1 MSKLIDYAKTA
12 KVDIVL
18 LGAAFVWGASYLAA
32 KQLTEAGNLWGMM
45 ALRFTSAALILG
57 FIRAFRPVKF
67 SRADIWIG
75 SAVGVGLATVMTVE
89 TNGIHLTS
97 ATNAG
102 LIISLSIIFTPI
114 IEGLVRKF
122 WLPKS
127 FFVAASGAVLGVAF
141 LVSGNGLQSPNWG
154 DLLMFG
160 AALLRAYYQVVQGS
174 LTAGKK
180 LTTINLTI
188 FQTLTAGLIFFIA
201 DVPGTISA
209 ASNYGVNEWL
219 LLGFLVLLC
228 TVYGF
233 FAMMWG
239 IRRTSA
245 SRIALLQGTEPIW
258 AVFIAML
265 FGGEQL
271 NLIGVLG
278 ALLIIGSCYWGLGIE
293 ARARAMRA
301 TTLPASATS
310 PTPPAQQ

>member
-1 MSKLIDYAKTA
+1 MRRITDYARSA

-18 LGAAFVWGASYLAA
+18 IGAAFVWGASYLAA
-32 KQLTEAGNLWGMM
+32 KQLTEAGSLWGMM
-45 ALRFTSAALILG
+45 ALRFIAAAVILG

-67 SRADIWIG
+67 SKADVLVG

-114 IEGLVRKF
+114 LEGWVRKF
-122 WLPKS
+122 WLPKT
-127 FFVAASGAVLGVAF
+127 FFIAAAGAVIGVAL

-154 DLLMFG
+154 DALMFG
-160 AALLRAYYQVVQGS
+160 AAVLRAYYQVVQGS
-174 LTAGKK
+174 LTAGRK

-188 FQTLTAGLIFFIA
+188 FQTLTAGVIFFVA
-201 DVPGTISA
+201 DAPGTVRA
-209 ASNYGVNEWL
+209 AFSYGANEWF

-278 ALLIIGSCYWGLGIE
+278 AALIIGSCYWGLGIE
-293 ARARAMRA
+293 ARARQARV
-301 TTLPASATS
+301 
-310 PTPPAQQ
+310 

>member
-1 MSKLIDYAKTA
+1 MNRIVAFARSAQ
-12 KVDIVL
+12 VDILL

-32 KQLTEAGNLWGMM
+32 KQLTEAGSLWGMM
-45 ALRFTSAALILG
+45 ALRFTSAAIILG
-57 FIRAFRPVKF
+57 FIRAFRPVRFTK
-67 SRADIWIG
+67 ADVLIG

-114 IEGLVRKF
+114 IEGWVRKF
-122 WLPKS
+122 WLPKN
-127 FFVAASGAVLGVAF
+127 FFLAAFGAVVGVGF
-141 LVSGNGLQSPNWG
+141 LVGGNGLQSPNWG
-154 DLLMFG
+154 DALMFG
-160 AALLRAYYQVVQGS
+160 AAVLRAYYQVVQGS
-174 LTAGKK
+174 LTAGRK

-188 FQTLTAGLIFFIA
+188 FQTLTAGMIFFA
-201 DVPGTISA
+201 VDAPGTISA
-209 ASNYGVNEWL
+209 ALHYRPSEWA

-258 AVFIAML
+258 AVLIAVL
-265 FGGEQL
+265 FGGETL
-271 NLIGVLG
+271 NWVGVTG
-278 ALLIIGSCYWGLGIE
+278 AALIIGSCYWGLGIE
-293 ARARAMRA
+293 QRARLLR
-301 TTLPASATS
+301 ASATS
-310 PTPPAQQ
+310 PTQPAQQ

>member
-1 MSKLIDYAKTA
+1 MKRLTNFAKSA
-12 KVDIVL
+12 QVDILL

-32 KQLTEAGNLWGMM
+32 KQLTEAGSLWGMM
-45 ALRFTSAALILG
+45 ALRFGAAAVILG

-67 SRADIWIG
+67 TKADIWVG

-114 IEGLVRKF
+114 LEGWVRKF
-122 WLPKS
+122 WLPKN
-127 FFVAASGAVLGVAF
+127 FFVAAGGAIIGVAF
-141 LVSGNGLQSPNWG
+141 LVGGNGLQSPNWG
-154 DLLMFG
+154 DALMFG
-160 AALLRAYYQVVQGS
+160 AAVLRAYYQVVQGS
-174 LTAGKK
+174 LTAGRK

-188 FQTLTAGLIFFIA
+188 FQTLTAGVIFFA
-201 DVPGTISA
+201 VDAPGTVRA
-209 ASNYGVNEWL
+209 AFSYGANEWF

-245 SRIALLQGTEPIW
+245 SRIALLQGTEPVW

-271 NLIGVLG
+271 NWIGGIG

-293 ARARAMRA
+293 QAARQKRAR
-301 TTLPASATS
+301 PAKSERGVK
-310 PTPPAQQ
+310 

>member
-1 MSKLIDYAKTA
+1 VSKLLDYARTA

-18 LGAAFVWGASYLAA
+18 IGAAFVWGASYLAA
-32 KQLTEAGNLWGMM
+32 KQLTEAGSLWGMM
-45 ALRFTSAALILG
+45 ALRFTAAAVILG

-67 SRADIWIG
+67 SKADIWVG

-89 TNGIHLTS
+89 TNGIYLTS

-114 IEGLVRKF
+114 LEGWVRKF
-122 WLPKS
+122 WLPKN
-127 FFVAASGAVLGVAF
+127 FFVAAVGAVVGVAF
-141 LVSGNGLQSPNWG
+141 LVSGNGLQAPNWG
-154 DLLMFG
+154 DALMFG
-160 AALLRAYYQVVQGS
+160 AAVLRAFYQVVQGS
-174 LTAGKK
+174 LTADRK

-188 FQTLTAGLIFFIA
+188 FQTLTAGVIFFIVDA
-201 DVPGTISA
+201 PGTVRA
-209 ASNYGVNEWL
+209 AFSYGAKEWAL
-219 LLGFLVLLC
+219 LAFLVLLC

-245 SRIALLQGTEPIW
+245 SRIALLQGTEPVW
-258 AVFIAML
+258 AVFIALL

-271 NLIGVLG
+271 NWFGAVG

-293 ARARAMRA
+293 AKARLARAI
-301 TTLPASATS
+301 
-310 PTPPAQQ
+310 

>member
-1 MSKLIDYAKTA
+1 MNRFRNYLRSAQ
-12 KVDIVL
+12 VDLVL

-32 KQLTEAGNLWGMM
+32 KQLTEAGSLWGMM
-45 ALRFTSAALILG
+45 ALRFGAAAVILG

-67 SRADIWIG
+67 TRADVWIG
-75 SAVGVGLATVMTVE
+75 TAVGVGLATVMTVE

-114 IEGLVRKF
+114 LEGWVRKF
-122 WLPKS
+122 WLPKN
-127 FFVAASGAVLGVAF
+127 FFMAALGAVIGVAF

-160 AALLRAYYQVVQGS
+160 AAVLRAYYQVVQGS
-174 LTAGKK
+174 LTAGRK

-188 FQTLTAGLIFFIA
+188 FQTLTAGVIFFA
-201 DVPGTISA
+201 VDAQGTIRA
-209 ASNYGVNEWL
+209 AFDYGVHEWL

-245 SRIALLQGTEPIW
+245 SRIALLQGTEPVW
-258 AVFIAML
+258 AVFIAMI

-271 NLIGVLG
+271 NWVGAIG
-278 ALLIIGSCYWGLGIE
+278 ALLIIASCYWGLGIE
-293 ARARAMRA
+293 AKARAARA
-301 TTLPASATS
+301 LASDSS
-310 PTPPAQQ
+310 PTQPEQQ

>member
-1 MSKLIDYAKTA
+1 MNRIVAFARSAQ
-12 KVDIVL
+12 VDILL

-32 KQLTEAGNLWGMM
+32 KQLTEAGSLWGMM
-45 ALRFTSAALILG
+45 ALRFTSAAIILG
-57 FIRAFRPVKF
+57 FIRVFRPVKF
-67 SRADIWIG
+67 TKADVLIG

-114 IEGLVRKF
+114 IEGWVRKF
-122 WLPKS
+122 WLPKN
-127 FFVAASGAVLGVAF
+127 FFIAAFGAVVGVGF
-141 LVSGNGLQSPNWG
+141 LVGGNGLQSPNWG
-154 DLLMFG
+154 DALMFG
-160 AALLRAYYQVVQGS
+160 AAVLRAYYQVVQGS
-174 LTAGKK
+174 LTAGRK

-188 FQTLTAGLIFFIA
+188 FQTLTAGLIFFA
-201 DVPGTISA
+201 VDAPGTISA
-209 ASNYGVNEWL
+209 AFHYRASEWF

-258 AVFIAML
+258 AVLIAVL
-265 FGGEQL
+265 FGGETL
-271 NLIGVLG
+271 NLVGVIG
-278 ALLIIGSCYWGLGIE
+278 AALIIGSCYWGLGIE
-293 ARARAMRA
+293 QKARLLR
-301 TTLPASATS
+301 ASATS
-310 PTPPAQQ
+310 PTQPAQQ

>member
-1 MSKLIDYAKTA
+1 VNRFRNYLRSAQ
-12 KVDIVL
+12 VDLVL

-32 KQLTEAGNLWGMM
+32 KQLTEAGSLWGMM
-45 ALRFTSAALILG
+45 ALRFGAAAVILG

-67 SRADIWIG
+67 TRADVWIG
-75 SAVGVGLATVMTVE
+75 TAVGVGLATVMTVE

-114 IEGLVRKF
+114 LEGWVRKF
-122 WLPKS
+122 WLPKN
-127 FFVAASGAVLGVAF
+127 FFMAALGAVIGVAF

-160 AALLRAYYQVVQGS
+160 AAVLRAYYQVVQGS
-174 LTAGKK
+174 LTAGRK

-188 FQTLTAGLIFFIA
+188 FQTLTAGVIFFA
-201 DVPGTISA
+201 VDAQGTIRA
-209 ASNYGVNEWL
+209 AFDYGVHEWL

-245 SRIALLQGTEPIW
+245 SRIALLQGTEPVW
-258 AVFIAML
+258 AVFIAMI

-271 NLIGVLG
+271 NWVGAIG
-278 ALLIIGSCYWGLGIE
+278 ALLIIASCYWGLGIE
-293 ARARAMRA
+293 AKARAARA
-301 TTLPASATS
+301 LASDSS
-310 PTPPAQQ
+310 PTQPEQQ

>member
-1 MSKLIDYAKTA
+1 MNRLRDYLRSAQ
-12 KVDIVL
+12 VDLVL

-32 KQLTEAGNLWGMM
+32 KQLTDAGSLWGMM
-45 ALRFTSAALILG
+45 ALRFGAAAVILG

-67 SRADIWIG
+67 TKADVLIG

-114 IEGLVRKF
+114 IEGWVRKF
-122 WLPKS
+122 WLPKN
-127 FFVAASGAVLGVAF
+127 FFVAAFGAVVGVGF
-141 LVSGNGLQSPNWG
+141 LVGGNGLQSPNWG
-154 DLLMFG
+154 DALMFG
-160 AALLRAYYQVVQGS
+160 AAVLRAYYQVVQGS
-174 LTAGKK
+174 LTAGRK

-188 FQTLTAGLIFFIA
+188 FQTLTAGLIFFA
-201 DVPGTISA
+201 VDAPGTISA
-209 ASNYGVNEWL
+209 AFHYRAQEWV

-258 AVFIAML
+258 AVLIAIL
-265 FGGEQL
+265 FGGETL
-271 NLIGVLG
+271 NWIGVVG
-278 ALLIIGSCYWGLGIE
+278 AALIIGSCYWGLGIE
-293 ARARAMRA
+293 QRARLLR
-301 TTLPASATS
+301 ASATT
-310 PTPPAQQ
+310 PTQPEQQ

>member
-1 MSKLIDYAKTA
+1 MNRLVKYAKSA
-12 KVDIVL
+12 QVDIVL

-32 KQLTEAGNLWGMM
+32 KQLTEAGSLWGMM
-45 ALRFTSAALILG
+45 ALRFSAAAVILVL
-57 FIRAFRPVKF
+57 IRAFRPIKF
-67 SRADIWIG
+67 TKADVWVG
-75 SAVGVGLATVMTVE
+75 SAIGVGLATVMTVE

-114 IEGLVRKF
+114 IEGWVRKF

-127 FFVAASGAVLGVAF
+127 FFIAAGGAILGVVF

-154 DLLMFG
+154 DALMLG
-160 AALLRAYYQVVQGS
+160 AALLRAYYQVIQGS
-174 LTAGKK
+174 LTAGRK
-180 LTTINLTI
+180 LTTINVTV
-188 FQTLTAGLIFFIA
+188 FQTLSAGLIFFLA
-201 DVPGTISA
+201 DARGTVEA
-209 ASNYGVNEWL
+209 AFAYGANEWAL
-219 LLGFLVLLC
+219 MAFLVLLC

-233 FAMMWG
+233 FAMTWG

-245 SRIALLQGTEPIW
+245 SRIALLQGTEPVW

-271 NLIGVLG
+271 NWIGGIG

-293 ARARAMRA
+293 GRAREKRSAEA
-301 TTLPASATS
+301 TR
-310 PTPPAQQ
+310 

>member
-1 MSKLIDYAKTA
+1 MSKLVDYARSA

-32 KQLTEAGNLWGMM
+32 KQLTETESLWGMM
-45 ALRFTSAALILG
+45 ALRFGAAAIILG
-57 FIRAFRPVKF
+57 LIRAFKPVRFTK
-67 SRADIWIG
+67 ADIWVG

-114 IEGLVRKF
+114 IEGWVRKF
-122 WLPKS
+122 WLPKN
-127 FFVAASGAVLGVAF
+127 FFVAAAGAVVGVAF

-154 DLLMFG
+154 DALMFG
-160 AALLRAYYQVVQGS
+160 AAVLRAYYQVVQGS
-174 LTAGKK
+174 LTAGRK

-188 FQTLTAGLIFFIA
+188 FQTLTAGVIFFIV
-201 DVPGTISA
+201 DIPGTVLA
-209 ASNYGVNEWL
+209 AANYGANEWFL
-219 LLGFLVLLC
+219 LSFLVLLC

-245 SRIALLQGTEPIW
+245 SRIALLQGTEPVW

-271 NLIGVLG
+271 NWIGGIG

-293 ARARAMRA
+293 QTARQKR
-301 TTLPASATS
+301 LSDSATGVAS
-310 PTPPAQQ
+310 VAESHN

>member
-1 MSKLIDYAKTA
+1 MNRIVAFARSAQ
-12 KVDIVL
+12 VDILL

-32 KQLTEAGNLWGMM
+32 KQLTEAGSLWGMM
-45 ALRFTSAALILG
+45 ALRFTSAAIILG
-57 FIRAFRPVKF
+57 FIRAFRPVRFTK
-67 SRADIWIG
+67 ADVLIG

-114 IEGLVRKF
+114 IEGWVRKF
-122 WLPKS
+122 WLPKN
-127 FFVAASGAVLGVAF
+127 FFLAAFGAVVGVGF
-141 LVSGNGLQSPNWG
+141 LVGGNGLQSPNWG
-154 DLLMFG
+154 DALMFG
-160 AALLRAYYQVVQGS
+160 AAVLRAYYQVVQGS
-174 LTAGKK
+174 LTAGRK

-188 FQTLTAGLIFFIA
+188 FQTLTAGMIFFA
-201 DVPGTISA
+201 VDAPGTISA
-209 ASNYGVNEWL
+209 ALHYRPSEWA

-258 AVFIAML
+258 AVLIAVL
-265 FGGEQL
+265 FGGETL
-271 NLIGVLG
+271 NWVGVIG
-278 ALLIIGSCYWGLGIE
+278 AALIIGSCYWGLGIE
-293 ARARAMRA
+293 QRARLLR
-301 TTLPASATS
+301 ASATS
-310 PTPPAQQ
+310 PTQPAQQ

>member
-1 MSKLIDYAKTA
+1 MSKLVDYARSA

-32 KQLTEAGNLWGMM
+32 KQLTEAGSLWGMM
-45 ALRFTSAALILG
+45 ALRFGAAAAILAL
-57 FIRAFRPVKF
+57 IRAFKPARFTK
-67 SRADIWIG
+67 ADVWVG

-114 IEGLVRKF
+114 IEGWVRKF
-122 WLPKS
+122 WLPKN
-127 FFVAASGAVLGVAF
+127 FFVAAAGAVVGVAF

-154 DLLMFG
+154 DALMFG
-160 AALLRAYYQVVQGS
+160 AAVLRAYYQVVQGS
-174 LTAGKK
+174 LTAGRK

-188 FQTLTAGLIFFIA
+188 FQTFTAGAIFFIVDA
-201 DVPGTISA
+201 PGTVRA
-209 ASNYGVNEWL
+209 AANYDTNDWL
-219 LLGFLVLLC
+219 LLSFLVLLC

-245 SRIALLQGTEPIW
+245 SRIALLQGTEPVW
-258 AVFIAML
+258 AVLIAML

-271 NLIGVLG
+271 NWIGGIG

-293 ARARAMRA
+293 QTARQKRLSAAGA
-301 TTLPASATS
+301 ASGAES
-310 PTPPAQQ
+310 HN

>member
-1 MSKLIDYAKTA
+1 MSKLVDYARSA

-32 KQLTEAGNLWGMM
+32 KQLTEAGSLWGMM
-45 ALRFTSAALILG
+45 ALRFGAAAAILAL
-57 FIRAFRPVKF
+57 IRAFKPVKF
-67 SRADIWIG
+67 TKADIWVG
-75 SAVGVGLATVMTVE
+75 SAVGLGLATVMTVE

-114 IEGLVRKF
+114 IEGWVRKF
-122 WLPKS
+122 WLPKN
-127 FFVAASGAVLGVAF
+127 FFVAAAGAVVGVAF

-154 DLLMFG
+154 DALMFG
-160 AALLRAYYQVVQGS
+160 AAVLRAYYQVVQGS
-174 LTAGKK
+174 LTAGRK

-188 FQTLTAGLIFFIA
+188 FQTLTAGVIFFIVDA
-201 DVPGTISA
+201 PGTVRA
-209 ASNYGVNEWL
+209 AANYGANEWL
-219 LLGFLVLLC
+219 LLSFLVLLC

-245 SRIALLQGTEPIW
+245 SRIALLQGTEPVW

-271 NLIGVLG
+271 NWVGGLG

-293 ARARAMRA
+293 QTARQKR
-301 TTLPASATS
+301 LSDSATGVAS
-310 PTPPAQQ
+310 VAESHN

>member
-1 MSKLIDYAKTA
+1 MKRLTNFAKSA
-12 KVDIVL
+12 QVDILL

-32 KQLTEAGNLWGMM
+32 KQLTEAGSLWGMM
-45 ALRFTSAALILG
+45 ALRFGAAAVILG

-67 SRADIWIG
+67 TKADIWVG

-114 IEGLVRKF
+114 LEGWVRKF
-122 WLPKS
+122 WLPKN
-127 FFVAASGAVLGVAF
+127 FFVAAGGAIIGVAF
-141 LVSGNGLQSPNWG
+141 LVGGNGLQSPNWG
-154 DLLMFG
+154 DALMFG
-160 AALLRAYYQVVQGS
+160 AAVLRAYYQVVQGS
-174 LTAGKK
+174 LTAGRK

-188 FQTLTAGLIFFIA
+188 FQTLTAGVIFFA
-201 DVPGTISA
+201 VDAPGTVRA
-209 ASNYGVNEWL
+209 AFSYGSNEWF

-245 SRIALLQGTEPIW
+245 SRIALLQGTEPVW

-271 NLIGVLG
+271 NWIGGIG

-293 ARARAMRA
+293 QAARQKRNA
-301 TTLPASATS
+301 TA
-310 PTPPAQQ
+310 